1 MSRTKRKGRGRV
13 RPLLREAAAR
23 GKVLDQRADKD
34 KGKDN
39 DKDKGTDNDKG
50 KDKDRNKQI
59 QIQMR

>member
-13 RPLLREAAAR
+13 QPLLREAAAR

-39 DKDKGTDNDKG
+39 DKDIG
-50 KDKDRNKQI
+50 KDKDKDKERNKQI